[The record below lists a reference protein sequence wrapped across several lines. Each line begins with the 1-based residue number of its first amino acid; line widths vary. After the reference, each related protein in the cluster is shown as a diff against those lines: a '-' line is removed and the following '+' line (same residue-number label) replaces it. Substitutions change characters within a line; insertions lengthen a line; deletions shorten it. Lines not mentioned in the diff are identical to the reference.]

1 MNTLPLTLEDASLSY
16 RDGDIVNFA
25 VKNVALTLTPGQVY
39 GIMGPSGSGKSSL
52 LYLLSGLKP
61 VSGGAARYGE
71 SAYSSLPEARRLT
84 LRRQKFGFVFQ
95 QPFLLNYLTALENI
109 LIAAETPNGSA
120 KQIAV
125 ERMAEMGLGGKENR
139 FPGQLSG
146 GERQR
151 VAVVRALM
159 NDPEVLFA
167 DEPTAALDRTNGR
180 NVIEALCQWRGKG
193 SVVIVTH
200 DPVMVEGAD
209 AVAVL
214 RDGRLAGFGPP
225 AEVLSLLEH

>member
-1 MNTLPLTLEDASLSY
+1 MSELVLESASLAY
-16 RDGDIVNFA
+16 RDGDRETFA
-25 VKNVALTLTPGQVY
+25 VKNISLTLTPGRVY

-52 LYLLSGLKP
+52 LYLLSGLKE
-61 VSGGAARYGE
+61 VSGGVARFG
-71 SAYSSLPEARRLT
+71 SHDFGRLPEPEILA

-95 QPFLLNYLTALENI
+95 QPFLLNYLTTLENV
-109 LIAAETPNGSA
+109 LIAAPHADNAAREKAIERLGQLGL
-120 KQIAV
+120 KQ
-125 ERMAEMGLGGKENR
+125 KENR
-139 FPGQLSG
+139 FPAQLSG

-151 VAVVRALM
+151 VAIVRALM

-180 NVIEALCQWRGKG
+180 NVIEALSQWRGKG

-214 RDGRLAGFGPP
+214 RDGALAGFGPP
-225 AEVLSLLEH
+225 ESVVGLLEH

>member
-1 MNTLPLTLEDASLSY
+1 MSTLSLENASLSY
-16 RDGDIVNFA
+16 RDGDKETFA
-25 VKNVALTLTPGQVY
+25 VREVTLTLSPGQVY

-61 VSGGAARYGE
+61 VSGGVARSGE
-71 SAYSSLPEARRLT
+71 HVYKDLPEAQVLA
-84 LRRQKFGFVFQ
+84 LRRKKFGFVFQ
-95 QPFLLNYLTALENI
+95 QPFLLSYLTALENI
-109 LIAAETPNGSA
+109 LIAAETPSEAA
-120 KQIAV
+120 KKTAL
-125 ERMAEMGLGGKENR
+125 ERLDLMGLGGKENR
-139 FPGQLSG
+139 FPSQLSG

-180 NVIEALCQWRGKG
+180 NVVDSLCGWRGKG

-225 AEVLSLLEH
+225 GEVLSLLEH

>member
-1 MNTLPLTLEDASLSY
+1 MNTLSLENAALSY

-25 VKNVALTLTPGQVY
+25 VKDVTLTLSPGRVY

-61 VSGGAARYGE
+61 VSGGVARFGEHTYAA
-71 SAYSSLPEARRLT
+71 LPEAQVLA

-109 LIAAETPNGSA
+109 LIAAENPGASA
-120 KQIAV
+120 RKIAR
-125 ERMAEMGLGGKENR
+125 ERMEQMGLGGKEGR

-180 NVIEALCQWRGKG
+180 NVIESLCHWRGKG

-209 AVAVL
+209 AVAIL

-225 AEVLSLLEH
+225 AEVLSLLDH

>member
-1 MNTLPLTLEDASLSY
+1 MSELALDNVVLSY
-16 RDGDIVNFA
+16 RDGDKETFA
-25 VKNVALTLTPGQVY
+25 VREVTLTLSPGRVY

-61 VSGGAARYGE
+61 VSGGAARFGE
-71 SAYSSLPEARRLT
+71 HIYKDLPEAQVLA
-84 LRRQKFGFVFQ
+84 LRRKKFGFVFQ

-109 LIAAETPNGSA
+109 LIAAETPSEAA
-120 KQIAV
+120 KKTAR
-125 ERMAEMGLGGKENR
+125 ERLDLMGLGGKENR

-225 AEVLSLLEH
+225 GEVLSLLEH